1 MDQIAHFVDLLIAI
15 AISMGHNT
23 ALVVQFDIHPSHICV
38 WPLLEYQARLL
49 NTSEN
54 APKSGRIFLSLGMIA
69 TQNVGQSVLNIPV
82 PTHRIGRIV
91 LGLPWI
97 SDSRFKVLGRV
108 IPMRETS
115 ANLRQLLFAASS
127 GDNQA
132 AIDLMDQF
140 GPQLIAVIRRRL
152 APEMRTH
159 FDSADFAQAVWASL
173 FLAKPTEAKELSANE
188 LLRRLAAIARNKVT
202 DEFRSD
208 FKPTSTISN
217 ARWDK

>member
-1 MDQIAHFVDLLIAI
+1 
-15 AISMGHNT
+15 
-23 ALVVQFDIHPSHICV
+23 
-38 WPLLEYQARLL
+38 
-49 NTSEN
+49 
-54 APKSGRIFLSLGMIA
+54 
-69 TQNVGQSVLNIPV
+69 
-82 PTHRIGRIV
+82 
-91 LGLPWI
+91 
-97 SDSRFKVLGRV
+97 
-108 IPMRETS
+108 MRDTS

-140 GPQLIAVIRRRL
+140 GPQVIAVIRRRL

-202 DEFRSD
+202 DEFRKRFQTDKHNIKREVGQVGGGVEEIDAAALDGTPSQFAIAREYWEHLMKRANQLDRQILRLRMEGFKQQEIAEKLGISD
-208 FKPTSTISN
+208 RTVRRTLHEFCERDS
-217 ARWDK
+217 DQ